1 MEFVRVGRWSMKMK
15 RWTAFF
21 FVCDDV
27 SGNKAVLGGSFVYL
41 ILMFVTRSHAKKH
54 VIFFSL
60 SV

>member
-1 MEFVRVGRWSMKMK
+1 MKMK